1 MYTKFYGL
9 KFKPFDFLPDPRFLY
24 FSKKHE
30 MAYAHLEYG
39 ITDNKPFIVLT
50 GDVGTGKT
58 TLVNFF
64 LKTVDSDVKTALIYN
79 TNVDPQTFLE
89 MVVRDFGIQ
98 TTDSHRSTL
107 YESLYEFLLHEH
119 VQGRRSVLIIDE
131 GQNMPNETLE
141 EVRMLSNFET
151 EESYLLQIIMAG
163 QPQLR
168 RRLNN
173 PELAQLTQRVSVHYH
188 LAPLEKSEIG
198 SYIEHRLK
206 IGGYDSEHLLFSNEA
221 VDKIYAYTQGVPR
234 LINSICD
241 SALLYG
247 YGASLQTIDLN
258 LVEEVIAD
266 RGIDPGIQYEE
277 KEISRDD
284 KGYPGKGDTIDS
296 LQGVGKHIYLQISNL
311 NERLTRIEQRVTQ
324 LEDVENQRTV
334 SGLIEWLKD
343 AQKEN
348 RNLKKKYNA
357 LLSKHKTM
365 NDIKPK
371 HRDK

>member
-24 FSKKHE
+24 LSKKHE

-58 TLVNFF
+58 TLINFF
-64 LKTVDSDVKTALIYN
+64 LKKVDSEVKTALIYN
-79 TNVDPQTFLE
+79 TNIDPQTFLE
-89 MVVRDFGIQ
+89 MVVRDFGIKMPG
-98 TTDSHRSTL
+98 SKRSAL

-119 VQGRRSVLIIDE
+119 IQRRRCVLIIDE
-131 GQNMPNETLE
+131 AQNMPKETLE

-206 IGGYDSEHLLFSNEA
+206 VGGYESQHPLFSDEA
-221 VDKIYAYTQGVPR
+221 IEKIHAYTQGVPR

-247 YGASLQTIDLN
+247 YGASLKTIDLG
-258 LVEEVIAD
+258 LVEEVLAD
-266 RGIDPGIQYEE
+266 RGIDPGIQHEE
-277 KEISRDD
+277 EEISRKE
-284 KGYPGKGDTIDS
+284 KGYPGRRERIELNESAGD
-296 LQGVGKHIYLQISNL
+296 HIYLQISNL
-311 NERLTRIEQRVTQ
+311 NERLTRIEQRVSQ
-324 LEDVENQRTV
+324 LEDVENQHTA
-334 SGLIEWLKD
+334 SGLIEWLKE

-348 RNLKKKYNA
+348 LKLQEKYSALLLRYKKDNLKKPGNK
-357 LLSKHKTM
+357 
-365 NDIKPK
+365 
-371 HRDK
+371 

>member
-39 ITDNKPFIVLT
+39 ITDNKPFVVLT

-58 TLVNFF
+58 TLINFF
-64 LKTVDSDVKTALIYN
+64 LKKVDSEVKTALIYN
-79 TNVDPQTFLE
+79 TNIDPQTFLE

-98 TTDSHRSTL
+98 TDSSERSVL
-107 YESLYEFLLHEH
+107 YENLYEFLLHEH
-119 VQGRRSVLIIDE
+119 IQRHRCVLIIDE
-131 GQNMPNETLE
+131 AQNMPKETLE
-141 EVRMLSNFET
+141 ELRMLSNFET

-188 LAPLEKSEIG
+188 LAALEKSEIG

-206 IGGYDSEHLLFSNEA
+206 VGGYDSQHPLFNDDA
-221 VDKIYAYTQGVPR
+221 VEKIHAYTQGVPR

-266 RGIDPGIQYEE
+266 RGIDPGIERKEE
-277 KEISRDD
+277 RISGDK
-284 KGYPGKGDTIDS
+284 KGYLGKVETIDWPES
-296 LQGVGKHIYLQISNL
+296 MGKHIYLQVSNL
-311 NERLTRIEQRVTQ
+311 NERLTRIEQRVGQ
-324 LEDVENQRTV
+324 LEDVENQHTV
-334 SGLIEWLKD
+334 SELIEWLKE

-348 RNLKKKYNA
+348 LKLKEKYNA
-357 LLSKHKTM
+357 LLLKHKTL
-365 NDIKPK
+365 NAKRTK
-371 HRDK
+371 

>member
-24 FSKKHE
+24 LSKKHE

-58 TLVNFF
+58 TLINFF
-64 LKTVDSDVKTALIYN
+64 LKKVDSDVKTALIYN

-89 MVVRDFGIQ
+89 MIVRDFGIQ
-98 TTDSHRSTL
+98 IADSHRSIL

-131 GQNMPNETLE
+131 AQNMPKETLE

-151 EESYLLQIIMAG
+151 EENYLLQIIMAG

-188 LAPLEKSEIG
+188 LSPLEKSEIS
-198 SYIEHRLK
+198 SYLAHRLK
-206 IGGYDSEHLLFSNEA
+206 VGGYDSQHQLFSKEA
-221 VDKIYAYTQGVPR
+221 VGKIYAYTQGVPR

-247 YGASLQTIDLN
+247 YGASQKTIDLN
-258 LVEEVIAD
+258 IVEEVIQD
-266 RGIDPGIQYEE
+266 RGIDPGIQYDE

-284 KGYPGKGDTIDS
+284 KGYPGKGTTIDS
-296 LQGVGKHIYLQISNL
+296 PGSISKYFYLQISNL
-311 NERLTRIEQRVTQ
+311 NERLTRIEQRTSQ
-324 LEDVENQRTV
+324 LEDVENQHTV
-334 SGLIEWLKD
+334 SELIEWLKG

-348 RNLKKKYNA
+348 LDLQKKYNA
-357 LLSKHKTM
+357 LLAKYKTI

-371 HRDK
+371 PKT